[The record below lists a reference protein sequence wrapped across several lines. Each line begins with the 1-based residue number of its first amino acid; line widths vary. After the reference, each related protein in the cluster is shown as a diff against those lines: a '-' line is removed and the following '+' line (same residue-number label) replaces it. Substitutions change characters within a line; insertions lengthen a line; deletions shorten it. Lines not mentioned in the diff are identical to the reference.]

1 MKLAT
6 NICSLLALCGC
17 LYLTSCQEDELG
29 ASQNLSVSSF
39 YPTIV
44 MEGTQVEVNGTA
56 MSRVTEVVFPG
67 GIVSTDFT
75 VVDDRIL
82 NVIAP
87 TGVSETEAPLIVRA
101 EGDEAQSRQT
111 IRQAVP
117 AFSTYTYTDNAGAVT
132 GTDMTIEG
140 KDLLLVESVT
150 FTGSDDV
157 LVIPAMEMARKTND
171 AIKITLPDN
180 TPTGDN
186 IQVTLTFKNGTT
198 LSLPTLE
205 VIEGTGGGTWVE
217 QEVVLYE
224 GEPVETGS
232 WSNSLQVPN
241 AKLSSIKE
249 GDVIR
254 VYFTDAQA
262 GAQGSLKCTADGWP
276 ALSPELEYFEIT
288 DEDIS
293 AGYYVRTVTAD
304 MVAQLG
310 GNDLIVSGQL
320 YTITKVSLFTS
331 VWVEETDDAREPV
344 TDATIMLNDFEEHD
358 GHNSSW
364 DGSWTTGVELEF
376 PKEDNGNTYLYLKTT
391 VEGDIWLVNCNHQ
404 DIGTVAGIENYVFKF
419 DLKID
424 EGVTGASEAGMQ
436 VILGDNWLWVGPGLF
451 PESTDGKWITVSR
464 NISDLNADL
473 AGDLEIGT
481 KTNGLYGSAI
491 PAGISIDNLR
501 LDPK

>member
-87 TGVSETEAPLIVRA
+87 AGVSETEAPLIVRA

-117 AFSTYTYTDNAGAVT
+117 TFSTYTYTDNAGAVT

-157 LVIPAMEMARKTND
+157 LVIPAMEMTRKTND

-180 TPTGDN
+180 TPIGDN

-198 LSLPTLE
+198 LGLPSLE
-205 VIEGTGGGTWVE
+205 VIAGTGGGTWVE
-217 QEVVLYE
+217 QEVVLFE
-224 GEPVETGS
+224 GEPFEIGNWGS
-232 WSNSLQVPN
+232 MQIGAAQL
-241 AKLSSIKE
+241 AGIKE

-254 VYFTDAQA
+254 VYFTDAA
-262 GAQGSLKCTADGWP
+262 SGAQGSLKCTASGWP
-276 ALSPELEYFEIT
+276 GLTPELEYFDLTADEIA
-288 DEDIS
+288 
-293 AGYYVRTVTAD
+293 AGYYMRTVTAD
-304 MVAQLG
+304 MVTALNG
-310 GNDLIVSGQL
+310 YDLVISGHD
-320 YTITKVSLFTS
+320 YTVTKVSLFTS

-376 PKEDNGNTYLYLKTT
+376 PKEDSGNTYLYLKTT
-391 VEGDIWLVNCNHQ
+391 VDGEIWLLNCNHQ
-404 DIGTVAGIENYVFKF
+404 DIGTVSGIENYVVKF

-424 EGVTGASEAGMQ
+424 EGVTGASGAGMQ
-436 VILGDNWLWVGPGLF
+436 IVLGDNWLWVGPGLF

-473 AGDLEIGT
+473 TGDLEIGT